1 MLVRRVNSEGFMILF
16 SRAFVLSWIAGSALT
31 VGLARAESQTALPIV
46 TNYELSGDQSLF
58 ERKSRLKIPDELIG
72 RVKIPTPNRAYL
84 EGYPNVFLQ
93 NERMVVCHADCEGEQ
108 NISPRV
114 NASGDFVVT
123 LVSDRDQRRRNRERD
138 ESVLRQATVYY
149 WVDRILQ
156 HFEEL
161 GHQFQHRLV
170 VRVDR
175 EVEDP
180 SSGARMENNAFF
192 RRSDHQLTDWSL
204 SFLPSGSS
212 WLNQLLGNKMLPTAF
227 DPSVAMHEA
236 THFLFEE
243 MMGEILNPEIRG
255 LHEAFADYF
264 ALSMLN
270 ADKIGQ
276 VTLQGGAIRDAREF
290 NLYEP
295 GMESHDLGNV
305 VLAGLWEIRDLFDDK
320 QLAEQV
326 AFQTIRELSL
336 NPYSSAGDTLVAHQ
350 HALQAIVP
358 SLASDEDFQKKV
370 REIWKKT
377 GLAPTERTDYSD
389 VISVALTSEE
399 QSRFYSLSIRS
410 EIPDE
415 LSVEWG
421 LFPRGTLVLTQGPVR
436 IIPLTDEQ
444 RQEQQEEIEALR
456 ARGEDPGEP
465 LDHYLE
471 WRFVAVQDLNGE
483 SRGSAGLASAQSFWV
498 LKDITSGAILEVR
511 TGSGQPVT
519 PESQESYRRFVEISS
534 SIGNLETFDE
544 GEFGESF
551 IGLLRG
557 ERLGGALAAQRIER
571 RKDRTLSLNFGSQ
584 YLPMFEYN
592 IRLKNTFLGWIA
604 GLLTRVGDPMVKEI
618 SLFGVDPTY
627 LPQVQG
633 DDRLP
638 TLPDG
643 NILVGYELETS
654 TGLKMSVRLVTYG
667 ALSFRSRE

>member
-1 MLVRRVNSEGFMILF
+1 MTILT
-16 SRAFVLSWIAGSALT
+16 RAFLLSWIASSALT
-31 VGLARAESQTALPIV
+31 VGLARAESQTSLPIV
-46 TNYELSGDQSLF
+46 TNYEFSRVKSLF
-58 ERKSRLKIPDELIG
+58 ERSNRLQIPQEMIE
-72 RVKIPTPNRAYL
+72 VVSIPTPNRAYL

-93 NERMVVCHADCEGEQ
+93 NERIVVCNEECEGEQ

-114 NASGDFVVT
+114 SARGDFSIS
-123 LVSDRDQRRRNRERD
+123 LVSERDSSRRNRKRD

-149 WVDRILQ
+149 WVDHILKR
-156 HFEEL
+156 FEEL

-204 SFLPSGSS
+204 SFLPAGSGV
-212 WLNQLLGNKMLPTAF
+212 LNRLLGKDMLPTAF

-243 MMGEILNPEIRG
+243 MIGNILNPEIRG

-264 ALSMLN
+264 ALSALN

-276 VTLQGGAIRDAREF
+276 VALQGDAIRDAREF

-295 GMESHDLGNV
+295 GMEAHDLGNV
-305 VLAGLWEIRDLFDDK
+305 VLAGLWEIRDLFEDK

-336 NPYSSAGDTLVAHQ
+336 NPYTSAGDTLVAHQ
-350 HALQAIVP
+350 HALQAVVP

-370 REIWKKT
+370 ADIWKKT
-377 GLAPTERTDYSD
+377 GLAPTERTDYSE
-389 VISVALTSEE
+389 VISAPLTREE
-399 QSRFYSLSIRS
+399 RARFYSLSIRS
-410 EIPDE
+410 EIPND
-415 LSVEWG
+415 LAVEWG

-436 IIPLTDEQ
+436 IIPLTEEQ
-444 RQEQQEEIEALR
+444 KREQLQAIERRKAEGEE
-456 ARGEDPGEP
+456 PSEP

-483 SRGSAGLASAQSFWV
+483 SRASGGLATAHAFWV
-498 LKDITSGAILEVR
+498 LKDVTNGAIIEVRSTSGQVI
-511 TGSGQPVT
+511 T
-519 PESQESYRRFVEISS
+519 PENQASYRRFVEISS

-544 GEFGESF
+544 GEFGASF

-557 ERLGGALAAQRIER
+557 ESIGGALSARRIER
-571 RKDRTLSLNFGSQ
+571 RAARTLSLNFGSQ
-584 YLPMFEYN
+584 YLPMVEYS
-592 IRLKNTFLGWIA
+592 IRMRNTFLGWLT
-604 GLLTRVGDPMVKEI
+604 GLFTRVGGPMIKEI
-618 SLFGVDPTY
+618 SLFGVAPASLT
-627 LPQVQG
+627 QAHG

-638 TLPDG
+638 VLPDG

-667 ALSFRSRE
+667 EL